1 MPVKIKI
8 LISILIMVVYVM
20 IGLHDYSINLKIPGL
35 IAFLLS
41 GFMVISIWIFPDVSR
56 DDPADKSG

>member
-20 IGLHDYSINLKIPGL
+20 IGLHDYSISLKIPGL

>member
-8 LISILIMVVYVM
+8 LISILIMATYCV
-20 IGLHDYSINLKIPGL
+20 IGFHDYSINLKTPGL

-41 GFMVISIWIFPDVSR
+41 GFMVVSIWIFPDVSR